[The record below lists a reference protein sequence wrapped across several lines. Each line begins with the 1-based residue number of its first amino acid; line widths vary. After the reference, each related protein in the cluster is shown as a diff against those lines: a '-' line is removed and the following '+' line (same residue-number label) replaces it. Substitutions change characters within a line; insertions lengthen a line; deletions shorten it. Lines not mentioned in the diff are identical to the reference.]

1 MRLSNWH
8 LLRFWT
14 KSLTALKSIDCSDSS
29 MGQITQSAGTNLVL
43 CSLAL
48 FLLPLSVF
56 FVVYC
61 GGLDFI
67 LQRLARGGVVT
78 SWTRAVTGAV
88 LAVITINAVLIA
100 FVVTAFGETPE
111 EMAKKED

>member
-1 MRLSNWH
+1 M
-8 LLRFWT
+8 
-14 KSLTALKSIDCSDSS
+14 A
-29 MGQITQSAGTNLVL
+29 QITQTAGTNLIL

-56 FVVYC
+56 FVVYY

-67 LQRLARGGVVT
+67 LQRLARGGAVN
-78 SWTRAVTGAV
+78 SWTRAVTGAI

-111 EMAKKED
+111 VKAKKED